1 MPTYVSLLS
10 WTDEGI
16 RTVKDT
22 LDRAQ
27 AARELA
33 ENLGGTLKD
42 VYWTIGPY
50 DLVAITEFPDDET
63 AAAYLYAIAAG
74 GNIRTTSLRA
84 FDQDE
89 MTSVLAKLP

>member
-1 MPTYVSLLS
+1 MPLYVSLLN

-22 LDRAQ
+22 VDRAKT
-27 AARELA
+27 AGDLA
-33 ENLGGTLKD
+33 ENLGGSLKD

-63 AAAYLYAIAAG
+63 ATAYLYAIAAT

-84 FDQDE
+84 FNRDE
-89 MTSVLAKLP
+89 IASVLAKVP

>member
-27 AARELA
+27 AARDLA
-33 ENLGGTLKD
+33 ENLGGSLKD

-50 DLVAITEFPDDET
+50 DLVAVTEFPDDET
-63 AAAYLYAIAAG
+63 ATAYLYAIAAG

-84 FDQDE
+84 FSQDE
-89 MTSVLAKLP
+89 MASVLAKVP